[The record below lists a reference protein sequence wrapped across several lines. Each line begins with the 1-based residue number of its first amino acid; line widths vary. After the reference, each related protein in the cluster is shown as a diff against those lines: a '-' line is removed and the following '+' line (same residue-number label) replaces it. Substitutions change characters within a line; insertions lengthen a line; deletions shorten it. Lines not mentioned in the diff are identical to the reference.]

1 MTSNQGY
8 SNKEHRS
15 ALPNDKEYFLDLGL
29 SAGRSFSA
37 AARRS
42 RFCGRG
48 ASPTKTTMSLNFLG
62 KKSFHPS
69 APQNLRKLFHAEEK
83 KAQEERRKEELQRE
97 HEQEATRRHAADLLR
112 QATGSSPQK
121 PEAPSSMSFMYQ
133 LPPGLK
139 EAQEKRQRQQAME
152 KEKTKAEQD
161 AEKFAIL
168 QNAPREGAH
177 TLDLDVSHKPFG
189 VLLKN
194 VKCRRCGEW
203 GHAAGDRE
211 CRLRG
216 AATDNDAAAQARED
230 PMAGR
235 VQAGEESSGA
245 RLRWEA
251 KTQLEDRV
259 HGGASASD
267 ANQQFVTDVDED
279 AMAAALTQA
288 GASSGGGSR
297 GGAAVGLGDLD
308 PAVLAM
314 LDEKQQRKLLKMYQ
328 KELERGGDGRDAQD
342 GEDGG
347 KKRKHHHH
355 HKASREKHSKH
366 KKHKKHRSHKSS
378 RRDDSRSDGSAS
390 DSDAA

>member
-1 MTSNQGY
+1 
-8 SNKEHRS
+8 
-15 ALPNDKEYFLDLGL
+15 
-29 SAGRSFSA
+29 
-37 AARRS
+37 
-42 RFCGRG
+42 
-48 ASPTKTTMSLNFLG
+48 
-62 KKSFHPS
+62 
-69 APQNLRKLFHAEEK
+69 
-83 KAQEERRKEELQRE
+83 
-97 HEQEATRRHAADLLR
+97 
-112 QATGSSPQK
+112 
-121 PEAPSSMSFMYQ
+121 MYQ

-314 LDEKQQRKLLKMYQ
+314 LDEQQRKLLKMYQ

-378 RRDDSRSDGSAS
+378 RRDDSRSDGGAATQTLHDCLYGAAGS
-390 DSDAA
+390 DILLHRLVLEVLTS